1 MYSVKFSS
9 GRFIFIWKS
18 KESYVLIAK
27 EEYSLNARK
36 CVKPIYK
43 ECFCHN
49 ELVVTLCLLPI
60 L

>member
-27 EEYSLNARK
+27 EKYSVNAIK
-36 CVKPIYK
+36 YVKPLCK
-43 ECFCHN
+43 ECFCHK
-49 ELVVTLCLLPI
+49 ELIVALRLLPI